1 MVGAAS
7 HGRPTVYHFKE
18 RTTRPLMPLIR
29 SIPHTSDYFP
39 STGLFNVRK
48 IEQNTCQSSREK
60 AVPGCSIL
68 LIRYL
73 EPR

>member
-7 HGRPTVYHFKE
+7 RGRPPVYHFKE

-39 STGLFNVRK
+39 ATGLFNVRTIK
-48 IEQNTCQSSREK
+48 QNTCQSSPET
-60 AVPGCSIL
+60 AVLDVLFC
-68 LIRYL
+68 
-73 EPR
+73 